1 MPKAFATIE
10 HSQSYYAFYD
20 ELLAHVR
27 AGFDEVQSGVQGDA
41 WIWIFRDGEKVAVDT
56 FYSMQFEINS
66 DAESALLRDVIAHIG
81 QKYPVRH
88 YDEPREF

>member
-10 HSQSYYAFYD
+10 HASSYYDFFD
-20 ELLAHVR
+20 ELLPHIR
-27 AGFDEVQSGVQGDA
+27 AGFSDVQSGVQGDA

-56 FYSMQFEINS
+56 FYSMQFEINADDDS
-66 DAESALLRDVIAHIG
+66 DLLRDVIAHIER
-81 QKYPVRH
+81 KYPVRR